1 MCSSPRSM
9 AIRISTTPIWY
20 ARSLGISFLS
30 STFQPCCCNWRCP
43 SLPRMRRLSV
53 QTFVSRESRYPPSTS
68 LRRRFCAMFRLT
80 FPKCHRWTWEVSR
93 TWQAAMV
100 RRIFLSRLV
109 ILVIVGLR
117 EFRGQSAG
125 ITPAYPRYL
134 AAEGTHLEEMPAVRE
149 RTGAAPESDQGNG
162 GAACAQDLGSG
173 CKLQELDMA
182 QEAEETREESPWQGH
197 GPAGKEQHILAI
209 HTFTPC

>member
-1 MCSSPRSM
+1 MSWSPRSM
-9 AIRISTTPIWY
+9 AMRVSTTPIWC

-30 STFQPCCCNWRCP
+30 STFQPCSCNSRFP
-43 SLPRMRRLSV
+43 SLPRTRRLSV
-53 QTFVSRESRYPPSTS
+53 QTFVTMESRYPASTS

-80 FPKCHRWTWEVSR
+80 FPKCHLWTWPVAR

-109 ILVIVGLR
+109 SLVIVGLR

-125 ITPAYPRYL
+125 VTPAYLRYL

-149 RTGAAPESDQGNG
+149 RTGAAPESYQGNG
-162 GAACAQDLGSG
+162 GAAFAEDLDSG
-173 CKLQELDMA
+173 CKSQELDMA
-182 QEAEETREESPWQGH
+182 PEA
-197 GPAGKEQHILAI
+197 
-209 HTFTPC
+209 